1 MVHYR
6 AWRCE
11 DTMTTI
17 ATAYRWAMD
26 LLADQ
31 RGQDMIEYALVA
43 ALVVVLVGS
52 GLAPWIGPTLSQ
64 IFSRVGSTLSGAPN

>member
-1 MVHYR
+1 MIHYR

-17 ATAYRWAMD
+17 ATAYRWATE

-31 RGQDMIEYALVA
+31 RGQDMIEYALLA
-43 ALVVVLVGS
+43 GLVVVLVGS

-64 IFSRVGSTLSGAPN
+64 IFSRVGSVMSSTPH